1 MKEVHDHSFNVNAAT
16 AIGHEKAIL
25 LKELY
30 YWCQQNFNNQR
41 NFHHGLYWTYNTAEA
56 FVLKFPYFSR
66 RSIARWLQQMEQDG
80 YIGSLLLNKK
90 GYDRTKW
97 YCVNEEAYVALCEG
111 SKPGSLDYFK
121 KYITNLANSIG
132 QNGQTNGQDGQST
145 GQNGQPIP
153 PLNLSPNP
161 SIKPTTFVEKEF
173 STVTLIDE
181 VDETSVEIHHVP
193 EYFEVKDQ
201 LKGLSEKDKKLT
213 YEIMKDTPGFFDTE
227 TKKERKSSAKKK
239 ETTAEEMD
247 LVFQV
252 VQYLNEKT
260 EQAFQPGGE
269 KTKSLILARHH
280 ADKWTLEDFKTVID
294 HKKSE
299 WSPKDNLRQYL
310 RPSTLFAA
318 GHAEEYLQAA
328 KLWKKKPVAMS
339 PGVVPLFRQEN
350 YNNVDKSKFKF

>member
-1 MKEVHDHSFNVNAAT
+1 MKQVLKALHQRPIAVYPVYIDLTGSIAGGLLLSQLLYWLEKVDREIWKTDAEILAETRLTQTEFKNAK
-16 AIGHEKAIL
+16 KAIAAL
-25 LKELY
+25 PFMSVTKRGVPPKTY
-30 YWCQQNFNNQR
+30 YAVDWDGLGIAIESLISSVTYQLNRRLSTSQR
-41 NFHHGLYWTYNTAEA
+41 GGNLPNVRSVTYDVIHRLPSETSSE
-56 FVLKFPYFSR
+56 
-66 RSIARWLQQMEQDG
+66 
-80 YIGSLLLNKK
+80 
-90 GYDRTKW
+90 
-97 YCVNEEAYVALCEG
+97 
-111 SKPGSLDYFK
+111 
-121 KYITNLANSIG
+121 ITSG
-132 QNGQTNGQDGQST
+132 E
-145 GQNGQPIP
+145 
-153 PLNLSPNP
+153 
-161 SIKPTTFVEKEF
+161 FVELH

-227 TKKERKSSAKKK
+227 TKKEKKISAKRK

-280 ADKWTLEDFKTVID
+280 ADKWGLEDFKLVID

-299 WSPKDNLRQYL
+299 WFVKDNLRQYL

-328 KLWKKKPVAMS
+328 KLWKKKPVATS